1 MERVTGIPSTRR
13 STPRSGQ
20 ASHPLPLHSKST
32 SWAQAHLL
40 NLCGAG
46 GWRLLQP
53 GLPFRILYTFQLISL
68 SLLYEKRLQDNVL
81 LKYILWICKKC
92 ATTYKSLSIAT
103 IFLHEGRYAERNSQ
117 F

>member
-46 GWRLLQP
+46 GWMLLQ
-53 GLPFRILYTFQLISL
+53 L
-68 SLLYEKRLQDNVL
+68 
-81 LKYILWICKKC
+81 
-92 ATTYKSLSIAT
+92 
-103 IFLHEGRYAERNSQ
+103 
-117 F
+117 

>member
-1 MERVTGIPSTRR
+1 MISTLVGDSIVYFYHIYLIKSMERVTGIPSTRR

-46 GWRLLQP
+46 GWRLLQ
-53 GLPFRILYTFQLISL
+53 LDMSYISF
-68 SLLYEKRLQDNVL
+68 SQDFIIP
-81 LKYILWICKKC
+81 KDRSKGF
-92 ATTYKSLSIAT
+92 A
-103 IFLHEGRYAERNSQ
+103 
-117 F
+117 